1 MSWDGIKIEEKKMYA
16 DKLDRNNATQ
26 LNFSGHCFKNCA
38 NRDIKC
44 DVCFKFS
51 ELIEIESKYK

>member
-38 NRDIKC
+38 NRDVKC

-51 ELIEIESKYK
+51 ELIEI